1 MNLLVNSSCSISKW
15 MKIRLYM
22 NTAKKPACNV
32 EALCLESRKWLTNS
46 SVILPKLLKLLNN
59 YLFPPWGV
67 VSGNLY
73 SHFQLYSPGL
83 KYHFSKAGTNL
94 ALDPSIHW
102 TVQLTWAWGRKA
114 CYQWGTVADNMQ
126 RFLREDTLFL
136 FDFKQWLYR
145 MFAIFYNWEMI

>member
-32 EALCLESRKWLTNS
+32 EALRLESGKWLS
-46 SVILPKLLKLLNN
+46 RRSVILPKLLKLLNN
-59 YLFPPWGV
+59 CHFSQWGV

-73 SHFQLYSPGL
+73 SHFQLYSLGL

-94 ALDPSIHW
+94 ELDPSIHL

-114 CYQWGTVADNMQ
+114 CYQWGTITDNMQ
-126 RFLREDTLFL
+126 RFLREDTSLLF
-136 FDFKQWLYR
+136 WL
-145 MFAIFYNWEMI
+145 